1 MKYKL
6 FKTKKFQKSSKKIRF
21 NDMDE
26 MNYIDVVYKLLN
38 GLKLDEKYK
47 DHQLKG
53 SLKDFRECHIRAD
66 LLLIYR
72 VKDDILELVD
82 IGTHSELFR

>member
-1 MKYKL
+1 MRRLARSKKFKKSFKKRNFSDDEMLYFNDILYKL
-6 FKTKKFQKSSKKIRF
+6 V
-21 NDMDE
+21 NDIE
-26 MNYIDVVYKLLN
+26 
-38 GLKLDEKYK
+38 LDQKYK

-53 SLKDFRECHIRAD
+53 SLKDFRECHIRPD

-72 VKDDILELVD
+72 VRDDILELVD

>member
-1 MKYKL
+1 MRRLARSKKFKKSFKKRNLSDDEMLYFNDILYKL
-6 FKTKKFQKSSKKIRF
+6 V
-21 NDMDE
+21 NDIE
-26 MNYIDVVYKLLN
+26 
-38 GLKLDEKYK
+38 LDQKYK

-72 VKDDILELVD
+72 VRDDILELID

>member
-1 MKYKL
+1 MRKVARSKKFKKSFKKRNFSDDEMLYFNDILYKL
-6 FKTKKFQKSSKKIRF
+6 V
-21 NDMDE
+21 NDIE
-26 MNYIDVVYKLLN
+26 
-38 GLKLDEKYK
+38 LDQKYK

-53 SLKDFRECHIRAD
+53 SLKDFRECHIRPD

-72 VKDDILELVD
+72 INENILELVD